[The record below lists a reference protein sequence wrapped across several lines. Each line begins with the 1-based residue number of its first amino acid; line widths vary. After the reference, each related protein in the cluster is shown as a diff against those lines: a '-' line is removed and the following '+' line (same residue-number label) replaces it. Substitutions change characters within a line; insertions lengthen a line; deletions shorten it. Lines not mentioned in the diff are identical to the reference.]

1 MMTERYM
8 INFDSVGGKPFCM
21 KDVTQLWA
29 AAAANEKASSGC
41 FVNAVVDKTVL
52 ICDADYSCGD
62 DSSGV
67 RVVST
72 RNPVIDENSRNYF
85 DSITRVILEVK
96 KRLDNPPVG
105 ITIVSVNYY
114 YFQG

>member
-8 INFDSVGGKPFCM
+8 INFYSVGGKPFCM

-52 ICDADYSCGD
+52 ICDADYSCG
-62 DSSGV
+62 V

-96 KRLDNPPVG
+96 KRLNNPPVG

>member
-8 INFDSVGGKPFCM
+8 INFYSVGNKTFCM
-21 KDVTQLWA
+21 KDVTDLWA

-41 FVNAVVDKTVL
+41 FVNGVVDKTDL
-52 ICDADYSCGD
+52 ICDIDYNCGP
-62 DSSGV
+62 DSAGI

-72 RNPVIDENSRNYF
+72 RNPVIDEDSRNYF

-96 KRLDNPPVG
+96 KRLNNPTVG
-105 ITIVSVNYY
+105 VTIVRVTYF

>member
-1 MMTERYM
+1 MYEGR
-8 INFDSVGGKPFCM
+8 DAAVGRG
-21 KDVTQLWA
+21 
-29 AAAANEKASSGC
+29 
-41 FVNAVVDKTVL
+41 
-52 ICDADYSCGD
+52 CGD

-96 KRLDNPPVG
+96 KRLNNPPVG